1 VDLGGQNILEPLAWG
16 VPTIH
21 GPHMENFTWA
31 LDVVG
36 GYTVPVGSAE
46 ELADAVIETLT
57 QPEKYRDMAQ
67 EARRLLEKHKGV
79 TERCLAVLL
88 EYLP

>member
-21 GPHMENFTWA
+21 GPHLDNFSWA
-31 LDVVG
+31 LEVVSG
-36 GYTVPVGSAE
+36 CTVQVGSAD
-46 ELADAVIETLT
+46 ELADAVIEALT
-57 QPEKYRDMAQ
+57 RPRRYRDMAQ

-79 TERCLAVLL
+79 TERCLAVLS

>member
-36 GYTVPVGSAE
+36 GYTVPVGRAE

-57 QPEKYRDMAQ
+57 QPGKYRDMAQ